1 MISVVQELTE
11 SKFPFQIPGIQDA
24 LSGKKRLLV
33 QKLTDQNSN
42 DDVFSFAVLP
52 LLKAKWA
59 QSKVIAPGGG
69 SSSLAAITPAARD

>member
-1 MISVVQELTE
+1 MP
-11 SKFPFQIPGIQDA
+11 FP
-24 LSGKKRLLV
+24 GKKRLLV

-42 DDVFSFAVLP
+42 DDVFSFAVQP
-52 LLKAKWA
+52 LGRIESEWA